1 VKRRHKWRKRAQ
13 RTRQC
18 EHCGWRERWKLV
30 GKMQVVR
37 CWYERGDERQ
47 DFLPK
52 CAPVG
57 QDNVARGAAAMQ
69 AATQAEIKH
78 LEEKYETS
86 TSVNVK
92 ITRENAELRVE
103 RDMMQSAAFAQI
115 DRQKHWK
122 QIVKVLRRRLSEQ
135 AAIIHSYE
143 NDGDPRRNVTAGLL
157 QLEQRQ
163 RETQCEGWRRLLDE
177 KDRDLAFLR
186 SNPRLYQPVSVG
198 ADDYEIPFD
207 EAPSDMRIVD
217 VSGPDSRGELDEGDP
232 DRGDW

>member
-1 VKRRHKWRKRAQ
+1 MR
-13 RTRQC
+13 
-18 EHCGWRERWKLV
+18 
-30 GKMQVVR
+30 
-37 CWYERGDERQ
+37 
-47 DFLPK
+47 
-52 CAPVG
+52 
-57 QDNVARGAAAMQ
+57 

-78 LEEKYETS
+78 LEEKYEAS

-163 RETQCEGWRRLLDE
+163 RETQCEGWRRLFDE
-177 KDRDLAFLR
+177 KDRDLEFLR

-198 ADDYEIPFD
+198 DGDYEIPFD

-232 DRGDW
+232 DRDSDW